1 MGPVSSCCVASSSSP
16 GHIAS
21 LHNITA
27 GQGGAQL
34 GLCCAKLCNACA
46 CSCAVQQAEASR
58 VPAFRAITCLAC
70 CHTEAERLLTNRRVR
85 HVHQVLDILL
95 SPNHLPDHPS
105 CSIRCLLKELDAH
118 VQYLYVHTTGHD
130 MRACERRKSASA
142 MILSLNVTL
151 AFYFTPGSAAAAAA
165 AAAAVAAAVTISV
178 HNPTEDPHFLVD
190 CSLPKL
196 RRKVAPP
203 ACSSATCQ
211 PAHEHPQ
218 LACSRDM
225 QLLPGADPTRCWG
238 QRCCRP
244 DPHGATH
251 CRQQCRTRLADI
263 ILHTG
268 LSPLPAYSSV
278 PAGQDQPSTHL
289 QEVSQADAGH
299 QMAQLQGVLR
309 CSLFPIWGSSCCT
322 ISLRQ
327 VGRCLR
333 LLSRLLGCLQMLSGV
348 MQAPSGGMHAWVEG

>member
-1 MGPVSSCCVASSSSP
+1 MGPVSSCCVPSSSSP

-21 LHNITA
+21 LHKITA
-27 GQGGAQL
+27 GQHALQL

-58 VPAFRAITCLAC
+58 VPAFQAITCLAC
-70 CHTEAERLLTNRRVR
+70 CHTEAERLLTNRRVCQ
-85 HVHQVLDILL
+85 VHQVLDILL

-105 CSIRCLLKELDAH
+105 CSIRCLLEDLDAL

-130 MRACERRKSASA
+130 MRACERGKSASA
-142 MILSLNVTL
+142 MIQSLNVTL
-151 AFYFTPGSAAAAAA
+151 AFYFTPGSTAAAAA
-165 AAAAVAAAVTISV
+165 AAAAVTISLR
-178 HNPTEDPHFLVD
+178 NPAEDPHLLVD
-190 CSLPKL
+190 CNLPRI
-196 RRKVAPP
+196 RRKVVPP
-203 ACSSATCQ
+203 ACSLATCQ
-211 PAHEHPQ
+211 SAHEHPH

-225 QLLPGADPTRCWG
+225 QLLLGAYTTRCWG
-238 QRCCRP
+238 QCCCRP
-244 DPHGATH
+244 NPHGATH
-251 CRQQCRTRLADI
+251 CSQQCRTRLPVI

-268 LSPLPAYSSV
+268 LSPSPAHSSV

-322 ISLRQ
+322 ISLRR

-348 MQAPSGGMHAWVEG
+348 MQAPSSGMHAWVEG